1 MAVLG
6 SGPWDTGVHLQ
17 ETEMQTFIRRVQHL
31 PTICALFAGSR
42 KSPESPAWLPLLGG
56 AVEPASVQ
64 PDQSPVTF
72 EEVAVCFT
80 EEEWA
85 LLDPGQRA
93 LQWEVMVENYGIL
106 TSLAG
111 DGWNYKNEE
120 EPCRESLERAKWTEV
135 GQQGRETKLKKKE
148 EQSSD
153 FHNAAVQGKVDNEK
167 RRSICNVCGKSFSR
181 KSHLN
186 EHKRIHTGEKPYS
199 CSECGKSFRRST
211 DLTSHQ
217 RTHTEEQPF
226 KCSECGK
233 SFRGSSD
240 LRSHKRIHTGEKPYA
255 CSLCGKSFSHSIS
268 LSSHQRIHTGEQPFK
283 CTVCGKSFTRNTGLT
298 LHQRI
303 HTGEKPYTC
312 ALCGKSFSHSKSHA
326 IHLKVHAG
334 EKPYTCPECGKSFIG
349 NHGANEEAE
358 RRVPWRPALALCHSA
373 SKPPNISHGEKE
385 EEAQGLLRAVAE
397 RGYARVSPMIMG
409 GFTEEA
415 LPDLPKAEK
424 VASAVKQRLFFER
437 IIQGNRSLPGKDKKG
452 IVYGFVNFISTFSHK
467 QSRAASIIQFLSSSQ
482 QPMGMIKDQ
491 NGRDLTEAEEIRR
504 RWQDYREE
512 LYKKELNVPDN
523 HDGVVTDLESDIL
536 ECEVKRAL
544 GSLSNNKASGGD
556 SIPVELFKILKDD
569 AVKVLHSAC
578 QQIWKTQQ
586 WPQDWKRSVYI
597 PIPKKGNAKECSNYR
612 TIALIS
618 HASKVMLKILQ
629 ARLQQYVDRELPEVQ
644 AGFGRGRGTRDQ
656 IANICWIMEKA
667 SEFQKNIYFCFIDY
681 AKAFD
686 CVDQNRLW
694 QVLKEMGVPDHLV
707 S

>member
-1 MAVLG
+1 MPEGHAAGPQAGRPLQAVLAG
-6 SGPWDTGVHLQ
+6 SPGEFWERAAQTVLAEDAIGSNEQHQCFRQFRYQEAKGPREVCSQLYSLCHRWLKPEQHSKSQMLDLVILEQFLAILPPEMESWVRECGAETSAQAVALAEGFLLSQAEDKTQEEQRSFDELRVCDVMLSLNLDTNFSEAEAASSDSRQNSLFQ
-17 ETEMQTFIRRVQHL
+17 RIREECGRNASFL
-31 PTICALFAGSR
+31 GSR

-106 TSLAG
+106 TSLG

-349 NHGANEEAE
+349 SSY
-358 RRVPWRPALALCHSA
+358 L
-373 SKPPNISHGEKE
+373 KSHQRIHTGEKPYMCAVCGKRFRWSTNFNE
-385 EEAQGLLRAVAE
+385 HKKIHMGENAGNPRNGCMVERTHSEAQKFISE
-397 RGYARVSPMIMG
+397 
-409 GFTEEA
+409 
-415 LPDLPKAEK
+415 D
-424 VASAVKQRLFFER
+424 
-437 IIQGNRSLPGKDKKG
+437 SLPGE
-452 IVYGFVNFISTFSHK
+452 
-467 QSRAASIIQFLSSSQ
+467 SI
-482 QPMGMIKDQ
+482 
-491 NGRDLTEAEEIRR
+491 
-504 RWQDYREE
+504 
-512 LYKKELNVPDN
+512 
-523 HDGVVTDLESDIL
+523 
-536 ECEVKRAL
+536 
-544 GSLSNNKASGGD
+544 
-556 SIPVELFKILKDD
+556 
-569 AVKVLHSAC
+569 
-578 QQIWKTQQ
+578 
-586 WPQDWKRSVYI
+586 YI
-597 PIPKKGNAKECSNYR
+597 
-612 TIALIS
+612 
-618 HASKVMLKILQ
+618 
-629 ARLQQYVDRELPEVQ
+629 
-644 AGFGRGRGTRDQ
+644 
-656 IANICWIMEKA
+656 
-667 SEFQKNIYFCFIDY
+667 
-681 AKAFD
+681 
-686 CVDQNRLW
+686 
-694 QVLKEMGVPDHLV
+694 
-707 S
+707 